1 MIRGRTSVVAAILCL
16 PAARALR
23 AQDSAAAAPASR
35 SAYSAEQAVRG
46 EDVFRRICAQ
56 CHVVGQFAGD
66 PFHSAWAGRP
76 AFELFELIR
85 TRMPEDNPGRLRRQE
100 YADVVSYLLK
110 LNGAPPG
117 AAELAPDADS
127 LRLVHFPTA
136 PDPRP

>member
-1 MIRGRTSVVAAILCL
+1 MIRGRSSVVAAILCL

-23 AQDSAAAAPASR
+23 AQDAAAAPPAPP
-35 SAYSAEQAVRG
+35 SAYSAEQAARG
-46 EDVFRRICAQ
+46 ENVFRRICAQ
-56 CHVVGQFAGD
+56 CHVVTQFSGD
-66 PFHSAWAGRP
+66 PFHRAWAGRP

-117 AAELAPDADS
+117 AAELVPDADS
-127 LRLVHFPTA
+127 LRQVRFPTA
-136 PDPRP
+136 PEPRL